1 MNYLSTKRFLD
12 VTLSTV
18 GLIGTAPI
26 VGTCMV
32 LIYLED
38 KGPPIFK
45 QERIGE
51 NGVPFT
57 LYKLRTMRV
66 NADKERGHDEIET
79 KNESDGPA
87 FKIKDDPRITKIGKF
102 LRKTSIDELPQLINI
117 LKNEMSIVGP
127 RPALP
132 NEVACYT
139 DYQRQRLNCKPGL
152 TCYWQVTPNRN
163 DVLFDDWVEMDL
175 RYIRDKCLKEDFL
188 LILKTFKV
196 IFAADGR

>member
-1 MNYLSTKRFLD
+1 MCYLVIKRFFD
-12 VTLSTV
+12 ITLSTV
-18 GLIGTAPI
+18 SLVVMTPLLLF
-26 VGTCMV
+26 CML

-38 KGPPIFK
+38 GGPPIFK
-45 QERIGE
+45 QQRIGE

-66 NADKERGHDEIET
+66 NADKERGHDIIEN
-79 KNESDGPA
+79 KNESDGPV
-87 FKIKDDPRITKIGKF
+87 FKIKNDPRITKIGKF
-102 LRKTSIDELPQLINI
+102 LRKTSIDEFPQLINI

-139 DYQRQRLNCKPGL
+139 DYQKQRLNCKPGL

-163 DVLFDDWVEMDL
+163 DVKFEDWVEMDL
-175 RYIRDKCLKEDFL
+175 KYIEKKSMLED
-188 LILKTFKV
+188 IIIVLKTFKV
-196 IFAADGR
+196 VFSMDGR